1 MGRPTATPSRPTFL
15 SGQRNADNDPS
26 PATST
31 SSRRDWLQQNAFAA
45 FTAFSTATV
54 ATTHNAPA
62 YAKDK
67 DEEPIYYDKAEVQ
80 KAFDVIR
87 FELEDPAGGVAILQ
101 ELVDKE
107 DFDALFEFTKEYDLE
122 FRKAKM
128 QTTKKKFKIN
138 LATTGGIDVQ
148 QILNNVT
155 FDLIGMNKSCRA
167 GQQNIEL
174 TRKYL
179 AELKVDI
186 QKFLDLQSTIL
197 LIE

>member
-1 MGRPTATPSRPTFL
+1 MNAKRSENNEQPSTI
-15 SGQRNADNDPS
+15 
-26 PATST
+26 ST
-31 SSRRDWLQQNAFAA
+31 SRRDWLQQNTFAA
-45 FTAFSTATV
+45 FTAFSTATI
-54 ATTHNAPA
+54 ATAHNAPA

-80 KAFDVIR
+80 KAFDDIR
-87 FELEDPAGGVAILQ
+87 FELEDPAGGVATMQ
-101 ELVDKE
+101 AAVDKE

-128 QTTKKKFKIN
+128 QTAKKKFKMN
-138 LATTGGIDVQ
+138 LASTGGIDVQ

-155 FDLIGMNKSCRA
+155 FDLIGMNKSCRK